1 MKKLSLFLTFLLM
14 FFLISSCGERP
25 EDKIKEITA
34 LKQTITEL
42 KQKIVELENENAKL
56 EKIVAVF
63 AKTLKL
69 AMDADPV
76 SLDPH
81 VQLSGGMLQYSH
93 MVFDPLVRWNKSG
106 GFDARLATKW
116 ERINDLTMRF
126 HLLKGVKF
134 HSGNSFTAKD
144 VKWTVERL
152 KKSPDFKGLFEPF
165 EGVKVVDDYTV
176 DIVTKKPYALLLN
189 MATYIFPM
197 DSKFYTGTD
206 ENGQPKDAIVK
217 IGPSFALTNE
227 SGTGKYRVTGR
238 EQGVKTVF
246 EQFPDYWDKKSP
258 GNVYK
263 IILTPIKND
272 ATRVAALLSGD
283 VDFIMPVPPQ
293 DYSRIRKDEKSKL
306 VTMSGSRVIACQLNQ
321 KRSPALANKLVR
333 QAIVYAT
340 NNEGIVKKIMKGT
353 ASVAAQQA
361 PKGFAGY
368 KETLTPRYDLKK
380 AKSLMKE
387 AGYENG
393 FECTMISP
401 NNRYV
406 NDEKIAEAFAAML
419 AKIKIKVNLKT
430 MPKAQY
436 WDQFDAQ
443 VADMQ
448 IIGWHPDTEDSAN
461 YSEFLVMCP
470 NKETGYGQYNS
481 GNYCNPEVDKLVLA
495 SQTETDLAKRSAIL
509 QKVEQILY
517 DDAVFVPFHWQ
528 NLSWAGK
535 NKVGIRPIINVQNF
549 PYFGDLVIK

>member
-1 MKKLSLFLTFLLM
+1 MKKLLVGSLVLLM
-14 FFLISSCGERP
+14 VLSFGTMAS
-25 EDKIKEITA
+25 
-34 LKQTITEL
+34 
-42 KQKIVELENENAKL
+42 
-56 EKIVAVF
+56 

-76 SLDPH
+76 SLDPI

-116 ERINDLTMRF
+116 ERLDDLTMRF
-126 HLLKGVKF
+126 HLRKDVKF
-134 HSGNSFTAKD
+134 HSGNPFTAED

-152 KKSPDFKGLFEPF
+152 KVSPDFKGLFEPF
-165 EGVKVVDDYTV
+165 EGVKIVDDYTV
-176 DIVTKKPYALLLN
+176 DVVTKKPYALLLN

-206 ENGQPKDAIVK
+206 ESGNPKNAIVK

-227 SGTGKYRVTGR
+227 SGTGKYRVTSR

-246 EQFPDYWDKKSP
+246 EEFSDYWDKKSP
-258 GNVYK
+258 GNVDK
-263 IILTPIKND
+263 IILSPIKND

-293 DYSRIRKDEKSKL
+293 DYKRIRKDKNSKL
-306 VTMSGSRVIACQLNQ
+306 VTMSGSRIITCQLNQ
-321 KRSPALANKLVR
+321 KSRPEFANKLVR

-340 NNEGIVKKIMKGT
+340 NNDGIVKKIMKGT

-368 KETLTPRYDLKK
+368 KGNLLPRYDLKK
-380 AKSLMKE
+380 AKALMKE
-387 AGYENG
+387 AGYEKG

-406 NDEKIAEAFAAML
+406 NDEKIAEAFAGML
-419 AKIKIKVNLKT
+419 SKIKIKINLKT

-443 VADMQ
+443 AADIQ
-448 IIGWHPDTEDSAN
+448 LIGWHPDTEDSAN
-461 YSEFLVMCP
+461 YTEFLLMCR

-481 GNYCNPEVDKLVLA
+481 GDYCNPEVDQLVLA
-495 SQTETDLAKRSAIL
+495 SQTETDLAKRSAML

-517 DDAVFVPFHWQ
+517 DDAAFVPFHWQ

-535 NKVGIRPIINVQNF
+535 NKADIKSIINVQNF